1 MLTITLP
8 MCYLDKEN
16 SQYYFQPLVSY
27 LLTMNVPYEGYS
39 RKASCPLNYIFTFFT
54 ILVLFH
60 FASHFIY
67 FLVMLIMK
75 MCCSY
80 LIICRRIIIFQRQG
94 SRVHK
99 LPVYHIDTLWTRDR
113 CTAKM

>member
-1 MLTITLP
+1 
-8 MCYLDKEN
+8 
-16 SQYYFQPLVSY
+16 
-27 LLTMNVPYEGYS
+27 
-39 RKASCPLNYIFTFFT
+39 
-54 ILVLFH
+54 
-60 FASHFIY
+60 
-67 FLVMLIMK
+67 MK